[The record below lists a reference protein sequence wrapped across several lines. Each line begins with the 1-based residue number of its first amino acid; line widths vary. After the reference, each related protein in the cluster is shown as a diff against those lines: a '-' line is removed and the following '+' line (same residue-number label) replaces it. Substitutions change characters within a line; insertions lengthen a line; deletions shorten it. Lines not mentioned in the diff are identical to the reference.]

1 MVEKLIM
8 SSRNVIDLAS
18 YQQGRG
24 AGAAQAFST
33 RLCRHCGAVLADG
46 ENEDECSS
54 TFNLDAAQLILR
66 SRVSGVSKDEGPGR
80 AAWVATALR
89 ASSL

>member
-8 SSRNVIDLAS
+8 SPRNVIDLAR

-24 AGAAQAFST
+24 GGKAQAFST

-54 TFNLDAAQLILR
+54 TFNLDAASTLR
-66 SRVSGVSKDEGPGR
+66 
-80 AAWVATALR
+80 TAQR
-89 ASSL
+89 KFYAE

>member
-8 SSRNVIDLAS
+8 SPRNVIDLAR
-18 YQQGRG
+18 YQQGRVVG
-24 AGAAQAFST
+24 RAQALST

-54 TFNLDAAQLILR
+54 TFNLDAASTPL
-66 SRVSGVSKDEGPGR
+66 
-80 AAWVATALR
+80 TAQRKLY
-89 ASSL
+89 AE

>member
-8 SSRNVIDLAS
+8 SPRNVIDFAR

-24 AGAAQAFST
+24 VDSVQAFST
-33 RLCRHCGAVLADG
+33 RLCRHCGAALADG

-54 TFNLDAAQLILR
+54 TFNVEAIARRSAQR
-66 SRVSGVSKDEGPGR
+66 KSYAE
-80 AAWVATALR
+80 
-89 ASSL
+89 

>member
-8 SSRNVIDLAS
+8 SPRNVIDLAS
-18 YQQGRG
+18 YQQSRTDGK
-24 AGAAQAFST
+24 AQAFST

-54 TFNLDAAQLILR
+54 TLNLDAATLR
-66 SRVSGVSKDEGPGR
+66 TATRKFR
-80 AAWVATALR
+80 AE
-89 ASSL
+89 